1 MGNRNR
7 FLDEVVESVTE
18 QLAYAVPGDQRMVI
32 WSMAVD
38 GRTIRFATEFS
49 EDLAGS
55 ERTELTIT
63 VWDLDGFRVVE
74 PGDMEWLL
82 DAAET
87 IGRKLGADVRI
98 PDWE

>member
-1 MGNRNR
+1 MVKTEKS
-7 FLDEVVESVTE
+7 LDG
-18 QLAYAVPGDQRMVI
+18 P
-32 WSMAVD
+32 
-38 GRTIRFATEFS
+38 
-49 EDLAGS
+49 

-87 IGRKLGADVRI
+87 IGRRLGADVRI